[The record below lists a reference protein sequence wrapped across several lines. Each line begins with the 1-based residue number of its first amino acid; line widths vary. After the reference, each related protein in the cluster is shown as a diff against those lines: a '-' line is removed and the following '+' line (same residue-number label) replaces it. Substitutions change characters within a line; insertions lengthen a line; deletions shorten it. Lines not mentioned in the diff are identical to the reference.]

1 MKSGRA
7 LTWVL
12 LHGVLL
18 VLLVAGGS
26 GCASIRQGWHQERE
40 LDGPLR
46 ALILGQKN
54 TLTFGGAHRVG
65 LSADLH
71 YWQPLVDAARGLR
84 ADLDFLNNRRP

>member
-26 GCASIRQGWHQERE
+26 CCASIRQGWHQERE

-54 TLTFGGAHRVG
+54 TLTFGGAHRAIG
-65 LSADLH
+65 
-71 YWQPLVDAARGLR
+71 RGDR
-84 ADLDFLNNRRP
+84 QYA